1 MILLSPALRAV
12 SGVSTHVR
20 QLLTSDLAQC
30 MRLCHFQVGREGR
43 SENGIQR
50 AARFLTSP
58 LALAVAIV
66 QSRAD
71 IVHLNT
77 SLERKSYWRDLSYLL
92 VARILR
98 RKVIFQIHGGF
109 LPKEFVAG
117 SAFSSWVLTR
127 ALQLCDAVVVLAR
140 SELIAYRQF
149 VPGIRVQLIP
159 NAIEPSA
166 LANEPRA
173 VRAHE
178 PLRLAYLGRVV
189 REKGIFEIID
199 AVEALTKRQVNVQL
213 SIAGS
218 GPDEP
223 AVRKAVALA
232 GIEGPVRMMPPIFG
246 AAKYAFWAETDVFV
260 FPTYHREGL
269 PYALLESMAA
279 GAVPVVCPVA
289 GVADV
294 VQDGVSGIFVAP
306 RDSQAVTDAIVRIDE
321 DRAGLARMAQAAH
334 DRVAAHYTIAQLV
347 KHFRQLYESL

>member
-1 MILLSPALRAV
+1 
-12 SGVSTHVR
+12 
-20 QLLTSDLAQC
+20 
-30 MRLCHFQVGREGR
+30 
-43 SENGIQR
+43 
-50 AARFLTSP
+50 
-58 LALAVAIV
+58 
-66 QSRAD
+66 
-71 IVHLNT
+71 
-77 SLERKSYWRDLSYLL
+77 
-92 VARILR
+92 
-98 RKVIFQIHGGF
+98 
-109 LPKEFVAG
+109 
-117 SAFSSWVLTR
+117 
-127 ALQLCDAVVVLAR
+127 
-140 SELIAYRQF
+140 
-149 VPGIRVQLIP
+149 
-159 NAIEPSA
+159 
-166 LANEPRA
+166 
-173 VRAHE
+173 
-178 PLRLAYLGRVV
+178 LRLAYLGRVV